1 MLDVISAM
9 LDLAVPALQLSPLV
23 TITIMVMPSEV
34 VIVVLAVQ
42 ALATVQSMRIVK
54 L

>member
-9 LDLAVPALQLSPLV
+9 LDLAVLALQLPALV
-23 TITIMVMPSEV
+23 RTTTMVMPSEV

-42 ALATVQSMRIVK
+42 ALTTDQSLRMVK

>member
-9 LDLAVPALQLSPLV
+9 SDLAVLALQLLALV
-23 TITIMVMPSEV
+23 TITIAAMPSEV
-34 VIVVLAVQ
+34 VIVVLTVQ
-42 ALATVQSMRIVK
+42 ALATVQLLGIVK